1 MDDNVKSLQNH
12 YIKIVTLGFPKPVQ
26 KLESINALQ

>member
-12 YIKIVTLGFPKPVQ
+12 YIKIVTLISQACPEVG
-26 KLESINALQ
+26 IH